1 MRWNLW
7 EKVHVPFALMAH
19 KSAFI
24 SIVGRPNTG
33 KSTLINALVGEKI
46 AITSHHPN
54 TTRGAIRGI
63 LSTDEYQLV
72 IVDTPGLH
80 KPKTTLGSALNQ
92 VVSESLEDIDIA
104 IQCIPAIEE
113 VGDGDL
119 YIAKQLASQK
129 STKKIC
135 AVTMIDMADKNALPK
150 QLMAVS
156 NLAKQAGFDWD
167 EIVPLS
173 AFTDTQIQLLIDL
186 LAKHSSVG
194 PAFYPRE
201 MRSDQQEELLLSE
214 LIREAVIEGLFEEVP
229 HSIAVTIDDFSTR
242 EGRELIDIHA
252 SIIVERDSQKAII
265 IGAKGANL
273 KDVGTRA
280 RKEIEKKLG
289 KKVFL
294 SLLVKVMP
302 NWQRDPKAL
311 QKLGLLGN

>member
-1 MRWNLW
+1 M
-7 EKVHVPFALMAH
+7 PH

-33 KSTLINALVGEKI
+33 KSTLINTLVGEKI

-63 LSTDEYQLV
+63 VSTNLAQLV

-80 KPKTTLGSALNQ
+80 KPKTSLGDALNQ
-92 VVSESLEDIDIA
+92 VVRENLEDIDIA

-113 VGDGDL
+113 IGEGDL
-119 YIAKQLASQK
+119 YIARQLSSNK
-129 STKKIC
+129 VGKKIC
-135 AVTMIDMADKNALPK
+135 AITMIDMADKGALPK
-150 QLMAVS
+150 QLMSAAE
-156 NLAKQAGFDWD
+156 LAKRAGFEWD

-173 AFTDTQIQLLIDL
+173 AFTDTQIQLLLDL
-186 LAKHSSVG
+186 LIKHAPEG
-194 PAFYPRE
+194 PAFYPID
-201 MRSDQQEELLLSE
+201 MRSDQEIEKVLAE
-214 LIREAVIEGLFEEVP
+214 FIRESVIEGLFEEVP
-229 HSIAVTIDDFSTR
+229 HSIAVLIDDFKAR
-242 EGRELIDIHA
+242 EGKELFDVHA
-252 SIIVERDSQKAII
+252 SIIVERESQKAII

-294 SLLVKVMP
+294 SLHVKVMP

-311 QKLGLLGN
+311 SKLGLLGN

>member
-1 MRWNLW
+1 MS
-7 EKVHVPFALMAH
+7 H

-63 LSTDEYQLV
+63 ISGDEFQLV
-72 IVDTPGLH
+72 LVDTPGLH

-92 VVSESLEDIDIA
+92 VVSESLQDIDIA
-104 IQCIPAIEE
+104 IQCIPSIEE

-119 YIAKQLASQK
+119 YITKQIAALK
-129 STKKIC
+129 NTKKIC
-135 AVTMIDMADKNALPK
+135 AVTMIDMADKGALPK

-156 NLAKQAGFDWD
+156 SLAKKAGFEWD

-173 AFTDTQIQLLIDL
+173 AFTDTQVQLLIDL
-186 LAKHSSVG
+186 MIKHAGEG

-201 MRSDQQEELLLSE
+201 MRSDQGIEKVISE

-229 HSIAVTIDDFSTR
+229 HSIAVTIDDFSAR
-242 EGRELIDIHA
+242 EGKELFDIHA

-280 RKEIEKKLG
+280 RKELEKKLG

-311 QKLGLLGN
+311 SKLGLLGD

>member
-1 MRWNLW
+1 MRWNSW
-7 EKVHVPFALMAH
+7 AKWPVPFALMAH
-19 KSAFI
+19 KSAFVT
-24 SIVGRPNTG
+24 IVGRPNTG
-33 KSTLINALVGEKI
+33 KSTLTNALVGEKI

-63 LSTDEYQLV
+63 ISTNDFQLV

-80 KPKTTLGSALNQ
+80 KPKTTLGSALNA
-92 VVSESLEDIDIA
+92 VVSENLEGIDIA
-104 IQCIPAIEE
+104 ILCIPSIEE

-119 YIAKQLASQK
+119 YIAKQIASQK

-135 AVTMIDMADKNALPK
+135 AVTMIDMADKSALPK
-150 QLMAVS
+150 QLIAVS
-156 NLAKQAGFDWD
+156 NLAKDAGFEWD

-186 LAKHSSVG
+186 LVKHSAEG
-194 PAFYPRE
+194 PAFYPIE
-201 MRSDQQEELLLSE
+201 MRSDQEEELLLAE

-229 HSIAVTIDDFSTR
+229 HSIAVTIDDLAAR
-242 EGRELIDIHA
+242 EGKDLIDIHA
-252 SIIVERDSQKAII
+252 SIIVERESQKAII
-265 IGAKGANL
+265 IGAKGSNL

-280 RKEIEKKLG
+280 RQEIEKKLG

>member
-1 MRWNLW
+1 MS
-7 EKVHVPFALMAH
+7 H

-63 LSTDEYQLV
+63 ISGDEFQLV
-72 IVDTPGLH
+72 LVDTPGLH

-92 VVSESLEDIDIA
+92 VVSESLQDIDIA
-104 IQCIPAIEE
+104 IQCIPSIEE

-119 YIAKQLASQK
+119 YIAKQIAALK
-129 STKKIC
+129 NTKKIC
-135 AVTMIDMADKNALPK
+135 AVTMIDMADKGALPK

-156 NLAKQAGFDWD
+156 SLAKKAGFEWD

-173 AFTDTQIQLLIDL
+173 AFTDTQVQLLIDL
-186 LAKHSSVG
+186 MIKHAGEG

-201 MRSDQQEELLLSE
+201 MRSDQGIEKVISE

-229 HSIAVTIDDFSTR
+229 HSIAVTIDDFSAR
-242 EGRELIDIHA
+242 EGKELFDIHA

-280 RKEIEKKLG
+280 RKELEKKLG

-311 QKLGLLGN
+311 SKLGLLGD

>member
-1 MRWNLW
+1 
-7 EKVHVPFALMAH
+7 MAH
-19 KSAFI
+19 KSAFV

-63 LSTDEYQLV
+63 ISSDEFQLV
-72 IVDTPGLH
+72 MVDTPGLH

-92 VVSESLEDIDIA
+92 VVSESLEDVDIT
-104 IQCIPAIEE
+104 IQCIPSIEE

-119 YIAKQLASQK
+119 YIAKQLARYK

-135 AVTMIDMADKNALPK
+135 AITMIDMADKSALPK
-150 QLMAVS
+150 QLMAAS
-156 NLAKQAGFDWD
+156 QLAKQAGFEWD

-186 LAKHSSVG
+186 LVKHSSEG

-201 MRSDQQEELLLSE
+201 MRSDQELEIQLAE

-229 HSIAVTIDDFSTR
+229 HSIAITIDDFSAR
-242 EGRELIDIHA
+242 EGKDLIDINA
-252 SIIVERDSQKAII
+252 SIIVERESQKAII

-302 NWQRDPKAL
+302 NWQCDAKAL